1 MAERKQKG
9 GSRFLSVRPAAF
21 LFKQKDGH
29 SVFLLLSFL
38 KFFLHEKERREKA
51 YCEKKDVWLPIVALK
66 IFPAF
71 AKNSFV
77 VEKAR
82 ALSKNIPSRLQ
93 VFVFSFR
100 LFLSSF
106 PSYFF
111 FPIFSF
117 LFSFPIFPLFLFY
130 KRKPPEAK
138 RGRFSE
144 LCTLIKI
151 CRQAYLFLRAIFSF
165 PAQNGFGRGVCLT
178 ISRFLGGSA
187 KSYPRAAGF
196 HFFSAR
202 FFQTLCRA
210 RENNVPFSDKGI
222 DSGNLSRA
230 LLSPEEQR
238 HRTRSRMTA
247 DGGADAVNL
256 HFSVEIFKAAFDE
269 IRHRAGVLITGGIGN
284 ITFARIV

>member
-21 LFKQKDGH
+21 LFKQKDGN

-51 YCEKKDVWLPIVALK
+51 YCEKREVSLPSVALK

-82 ALSKNIPSRLQ
+82 ALSKNIPARLQ

-100 LFLSSF
+100 LF
-106 PSYFF
+106 PSY
-111 FPIFSF
+111 FSF
-117 LFSFPIFPLFLFY
+117 LFFLPIFPLFLFY

-151 CRQAYLFLRAIFSF
+151 CRQSYLF
-165 PAQNGFGRGVCLT
+165 P
-178 ISRFLGGSA
+178 
-187 KSYPRAAGF
+187 
-196 HFFSAR
+196 AR
-202 FFQTLCRA
+202 FFPFPRKMASDAAYVLRFPVFLGDPQKVIPA
-210 RENNVPFSDKGI
+210 RRVFTFSPRD
-222 DSGNLSRA
+222 
-230 LLSPEEQR
+230 
-238 HRTRSRMTA
+238 
-247 DGGADAVNL
+247 
-256 HFSVEIFKAAFDE
+256 FFKRFVG
-269 IRHRAGVLITGGIGN
+269 RVK
-284 ITFARIV
+284 ITFPFRTKGSTRKTYLVRFFPQKNNATVPGPV

>member
-21 LFKQKDGH
+21 LFKQKDGN

-100 LFLSSF
+100 LFL
-106 PSYFF
+106 
-111 FPIFSF
+111 PIFSF
-117 LFSFPIFPLFLFY
+117 LFFLSYFPFLFFPFFFFINENRP
-130 KRKPPEAK
+130 KQNAGGFLSFVLLSKFAGKP
-138 RGRFSE
+138 
-144 LCTLIKI
+144 I
-151 CRQAYLFLRAIFSF
+151 
-165 PAQNGFGRGVCLT
+165 
-178 ISRFLGGSA
+178 
-187 KSYPRAAGF
+187 
-196 HFFSAR
+196 FFSAR
-202 FFQTLCRA
+202 FFPFPRKMASDAAYVLRFPVFLEDPQKVIPA
-210 RENNVPFSDKGI
+210 RRVFTFSPRDFFKRFVGRVKITFPF
-222 DSGNLSRA
+222 
-230 LLSPEEQR
+230 
-238 HRTRSRMTA
+238 RTRGSTR
-247 DGGADAVNL
+247 
-256 HFSVEIFKAAFDE
+256 EIYLVRFFPQKNNATVP
-269 IRHRAGVLITGGIGN
+269 GPV
-284 ITFARIV
+284 

>member
-21 LFKQKDGH
+21 LFKQKDGN

-100 LFLSSF
+100 LFL
-106 PSYFF
+106 
-111 FPIFSF
+111 PIFSF
-117 LFSFPIFPLFLFY
+117 LFFLSYFPFLFFPFFFFINENRP
-130 KRKPPEAK
+130 KQNAGGFLSFVLLSKFAGKP
-138 RGRFSE
+138 
-144 LCTLIKI
+144 I
-151 CRQAYLFLRAIFSF
+151 
-165 PAQNGFGRGVCLT
+165 
-178 ISRFLGGSA
+178 
-187 KSYPRAAGF
+187 
-196 HFFSAR
+196 FFSAR

>member
-21 LFKQKDGH
+21 LFKQKDGN

-51 YCEKKDVWLPIVALK
+51 DCEKKDVWLPIVALK

-106 PSYFF
+106 PFVFSFRLF
-111 FPIFSF
+111 LPIFSF

-151 CRQAYLFLRAIFSF
+151 CRQSYLF
-165 PAQNGFGRGVCLT
+165 P
-178 ISRFLGGSA
+178 
-187 KSYPRAAGF
+187 
-196 HFFSAR
+196 AR
-202 FFQTLCRA
+202 FFPFPRKMASDAAYVLRFPVFLGDPQKVIPA
-210 RENNVPFSDKGI
+210 RRVFTFSPRDFLKRFVG
-222 DSGNLSRA
+222 R
-230 LLSPEEQR
+230 
-238 HRTRSRMTA
+238 
-247 DGGADAVNL
+247 V
-256 HFSVEIFKAAFDE
+256 K
-269 IRHRAGVLITGGIGN
+269 
-284 ITFARIV
+284 ITFPFRTKGSTRKTYLVRFFPQKNNATVPGPV